1 MDTKQYARIH
11 KALSNENRLEIFYS
25 ILRYEHQDFEP
36 EPECITQIIMQS
48 LCIGAST
55 ISHHLKELSDAGLI
69 TLTKKGKYLEA
80 TVNKQALE
88 ELKKEFSIRG

>member
-1 MDTKQYARIH
+1 MNTKQYARIH

-25 ILRYEHQDFEP
+25 ILRYKHQDFEA
-36 EPECITQIIMQS
+36 EPECITQIIMRS
-48 LCIGAST
+48 LCIGAPT

-80 TVNKQALE
+80 AVNKETLSALKE
-88 ELKKEFSIRG
+88 EFHIGD